1 MTSVH
6 YDSTLEDD
14 ARRQAV
20 FAGDIFVTSPS
31 PSAVAFCAFARE
43 LVEEAF
49 DGLDPEHAQHHLPVE
64 RYAEI
69 LSSLKPRF
77 IHDPRSKEFIRA
89 VLEELGCDLEQTYF
103 DVPRLRT
110 STSDG
115 YLTSGIA
122 YAWHPHRDT
131 WYSAP
136 MNQLNFWMPV
146 YAIDARNA
154 MAFHP
159 DYFDVEVPNTSA
171 GYNYYEWN
179 TKYRAAAATNVAS
192 ETRPL
197 PAPSGDV
204 DISDPL
210 ILLPPVG
217 GLIEFSGQHL
227 HSSIPN
233 TSGLTRYS
241 IDFRIVHVH
250 DIVTGARAQNVDAR
264 CTGSSIRDFIR
275 ASDCAPM
282 PEHVVGL
289 FDDGTED
296 RGDLLY
302 TANRESR
309 LAAVS
314 GD

>member
-6 YDSTLEDD
+6 YDPVLADD
-14 ARRQAV
+14 ARRQSV
-20 FAGDIFVTSPS
+20 YAGDIFVTSPS
-31 PSAVAFCAFARE
+31 PSAIAFCEFARE

-49 DGLDPEHAQHHLPVE
+49 HGLDPEHAQHHMPVE

-77 IHDPRSKEFIRA
+77 IHDPRSKEFIRG
-89 VLEELGCDLEQTYF
+89 VLGELGCDLEQTYF

-136 MNQLNFWMPV
+136 MGQLNFWMPV
-146 YAIDARNA
+146 YAIDAHNA

-159 DYFDVEVPNTSA
+159 AYFDIEIPNTSA

-179 TKYRAAAATNVAS
+179 TKYRASAASNVS
-192 ETRPL
+192 RETRPL
-197 PAPSGDV
+197 PAPIGDV

-233 TSGLTRYS
+233 TSGRTRYS
-241 IDFRIVHVH
+241 IDFRTVHIG
-250 DIVTGARAQNVDAR
+250 DIATGATARNVDAH
-264 CTGSSIRDFIR
+264 CSGSSIRDFIR
-275 ASDCAPM
+275 ASDCTPM
-282 PEHVVGL
+282 PEHIVRL

-302 TANRESR
+302 AANRESQ
-309 LAAVS
+309 LTAVS

>member
-1 MTSVH
+1 MTSIH
-6 YDSTLEDD
+6 HDSFVADD
-14 ARRQAV
+14 ARRKS
-20 FAGDIFVTSPS
+20 IFTGEILVSSPS
-31 PSAVAFCAFARE
+31 PTTIAFCEFARA
-43 LVEEAF
+43 LAKDAF
-49 DGLDPEHAQHHLPVE
+49 GDLDPEHAQYHLPVE
-64 RYAEI
+64 QYSEI

-89 VLEELGCDLEQTYF
+89 ILDELGYDLEQTYF

-131 WYSAP
+131 WYAAP
-136 MNQLNFWMPV
+136 MCQVNFWMPV
-146 YAIDARNA
+146 YPVGTQNA

-159 DYFDVEVPNTSA
+159 AYFDVAVPNTSA

-179 TKYRAAAATNVAS
+179 AKHRAAASTNVER

-204 DISDPL
+204 DISNPV

-227 HSSIPN
+227 HSSVPN
-233 TSGLTRYS
+233 TSGRTRIS
-241 IDFRIVHVH
+241 IDFRTVHVG
-250 DIVTGARAQNVDAR
+250 DIINGISAPNVDAAE

-275 ASDCAPM
+275 SSDWTPM
-282 PEHVVGL
+282 PDDVVSL

-296 RGDLLY
+296 RGDLVY
-302 TANRESR
+302 VADPTPEQS
-309 LAAVS
+309 
-314 GD
+314 